1 MGQPVRILHILGN
14 TQLGGAE
21 SRIMDLYRHMDRSVV
36 QFDFV
41 VHSKEEGYF
50 NEEIRKLGGRIFRV
64 PRFRVLNYFSYCRA
78 WKKLLQEHRDADG
91 RSEFHMIQGHMTST
105 AAIYLPIARKCG
117 IETTIA
123 HARSAGVDKG
133 LKGILTRFLR
143 RNLSKKADY
152 LFTCSEL
159 AGISV
164 FGKKAVEQGR
174 TRFLPNAIDCQKF
187 APDPLVREKIR
198 RELGIENCYVI
209 GHVGRF
215 HYAKN
220 HEYLLRVFAELVK
233 RKTRDYVLLL
243 LGEGSGMEDIRILSR
258 ELGIG
263 DKVYF
268 LGNKSNVNDYYQ
280 AMDYFVYP
288 SRFEGMPGTIV
299 EAQTAGLRCLMSDTI
314 CKEVIAT
321 ELVTTRSISEDPGLW
336 ADEIEQH
343 LQYQRSSRVDEMKE
357 LGFDVHGQAVLMT
370 DFYTKEKLLLISP
383 MLHQGGFERV
393 CITTAR
399 LLKPYYDVS
408 IVIFDDADIAFD
420 IRGLSI
426 INIHLGV
433 RNGKLAKI
441 TNLMRRAVRVR
452 KLKQRMKPVI
462 AYSFGPSANMVNAL
476 SKTSLTSVFL
486 GLRGY
491 QDVADDPKMKLYVR
505 KADRIICCSKE
516 IEAIV
521 QEKYGYLQTAT
532 LYNPYD
538 AEGITELSKE
548 KVTDLPWKME
558 DEDRPRILIGVG
570 RDDPIKGFWHLIK
583 AFYLVQKEIPQMRLI
598 IMGDGSFEQAKS
610 LVSELQLEQKVY
622 FPGVRKNPYKYLA
635 ASEMFLLSSYTEGFP
650 NVLVEAMILG
660 RPLISTDCRT
670 GPAEILDH
678 GKYGILVPD
687 MGDTEDYSGDTI
699 SEKETCFAE
708 KIIEVL
714 KDSERQKELSELERK
729 RAGEFDYDSYVDNLL
744 KLCYNKSL

>member
-123 HARSAGVDKG
+123 HARSAGADKG

-143 RNLSKKADY
+143 CNLSKKADY

-198 RELGIENCYVI
+198 RELGIEKCYVI

-321 ELVTTRSISEDPGLW
+321 ELVTTRSIREDPGLW

-343 LQYQRSSRVDEMKE
+343 LQYQRSSRVDEMKA

-433 RNGKLAKI
+433 RNGKLAKM

-708 KIIEVL
+708 KIVEVL

>member
-258 ELGIG
+258 ELGIE

-433 RNGKLAKI
+433 RDGKLAKI

-476 SKTSLTSVFL
+476 SKTSLTRVFL

>member
-198 RELGIENCYVI
+198 RELGIEKCYVI

-321 ELVTTRSISEDPGLW
+321 ELVTTRSIREDPGLW

-433 RNGKLAKI
+433 RNGKLAKM

-708 KIIEVL
+708 KIVEVL

>member
-164 FGKKAVEQGR
+164 FGKKAVKQGR

-258 ELGIG
+258 ELGIE

-357 LGFDVHGQAVLMT
+357 LGFDVHGQAMLMT

-476 SKTSLTSVFL
+476 SKTSLTRVFL

-670 GPAEILDH
+670 GPAEILEH

-699 SEKETCFAE
+699 SEKETYFAE

>member
-321 ELVTTRSISEDPGLW
+321 ELVTTRSIREDPGLW

-343 LQYQRSSRVDEMKE
+343 LQYQRSSRMDEMKE

>member
-198 RELGIENCYVI
+198 RELGIEKCYVI

-321 ELVTTRSISEDPGLW
+321 ELVTTRSIREDPGLW

-570 RDDPIKGFWHLIK
+570 RDDPVKGFWHLIK

-744 KLCYNKSL
+744 KLCYNESL

>member
-164 FGKKAVEQGR
+164 FGKKAVKQGR

-258 ELGIG
+258 ELGIE

-321 ELVTTRSISEDPGLW
+321 DLVTTRSISEDPGLW

-370 DFYTKEKLLLISP
+370 DFYTREKLLLISP

-476 SKTSLTSVFL
+476 SKTSLTRVFL

-548 KVTDLPWKME
+548 KVTDLPWKIE

-635 ASEMFLLSSYTEGFP
+635 VSEMFLLSSYTEGFP

-670 GPAEILDH
+670 GPAEILEH

>member
-143 RNLSKKADY
+143 CNLSKKADY

-321 ELVTTRSISEDPGLW
+321 ELVTTRSIREDPGLW

-433 RNGKLAKI
+433 CNGKLAKI
-441 TNLMRRAVRVR
+441 TNLMRRAIRVR

-570 RDDPIKGFWHLIK
+570 RDDPVKGFWHLIK

-744 KLCYNKSL
+744 KLCYNESL

>member
-258 ELGIG
+258 ELGIE

-321 ELVTTRSISEDPGLW
+321 DLVTTRSISEDPGLW

-370 DFYTKEKLLLISP
+370 DFYTREKLLLISP

-476 SKTSLTSVFL
+476 SKTSLTRVFL

>member
-64 PRFRVLNYFSYCRA
+64 PRFHVLNYFSYCRA

-243 LGEGSGMEDIRILSR
+243 LGGGSGMEDIRILSR

-321 ELVTTRSISEDPGLW
+321 ELVTTRSIREDPGLW

-476 SKTSLTSVFL
+476 SKTSLTRVFL

>member
-198 RELGIENCYVI
+198 RELGIEKCYVI

-321 ELVTTRSISEDPGLW
+321 ELVTTRSIREDPGLW

-505 KADRIICCSKE
+505 KADRTICCSKE
-516 IEAIV
+516 IEPIV

-714 KDSERQKELSELERK
+714 KDSERQRNCRSWSGRGPE
-729 RAGEFDYDSYVDNLL
+729 
-744 KLCYNKSL
+744 SLIMTAM

>member
-164 FGKKAVEQGR
+164 FGKKAVKQGR

-258 ELGIG
+258 ELGIE

-321 ELVTTRSISEDPGLW
+321 DLVTTRSISEDPGLW

-370 DFYTKEKLLLISP
+370 DFYTREKLLLISP

-476 SKTSLTSVFL
+476 SKTSLTRVFL

-548 KVTDLPWKME
+548 KVTDLPWKIE

-670 GPAEILDH
+670 GPAEILEH

-699 SEKETCFAE
+699 SEKETYFAE

>member
-198 RELGIENCYVI
+198 RELGIEKCYVI

-321 ELVTTRSISEDPGLW
+321 ELVTTRSIREDPGLW

-708 KIIEVL
+708 KIVEVL

>member
-143 RNLSKKADY
+143 CNLSKKADY

-220 HEYLLRVFAELVK
+220 HEYLLRVFAELLK

-321 ELVTTRSISEDPGLW
+321 ELVTTRSIREDPGLW

-433 RNGKLAKI
+433 RNGKLAKM

-708 KIIEVL
+708 KIVEVL

>member
-64 PRFRVLNYFSYCRA
+64 PRFRVLNYFSFCRA

-233 RKTRDYVLLL
+233 LDESGFIRS
-243 LGEGSGMEDIRILSR
+243 GED
-258 ELGIG
+258 
-263 DKVYF
+263 
-268 LGNKSNVNDYYQ
+268 
-280 AMDYFVYP
+280 
-288 SRFEGMPGTIV
+288 
-299 EAQTAGLRCLMSDTI
+299 C
-314 CKEVIAT
+314 
-321 ELVTTRSISEDPGLW
+321 
-336 ADEIEQH
+336 
-343 LQYQRSSRVDEMKE
+343 
-357 LGFDVHGQAVLMT
+357 
-370 DFYTKEKLLLISP
+370 
-383 MLHQGGFERV
+383 
-393 CITTAR
+393 
-399 LLKPYYDVS
+399 
-408 IVIFDDADIAFD
+408 
-420 IRGLSI
+420 
-426 INIHLGV
+426 
-433 RNGKLAKI
+433 
-441 TNLMRRAVRVR
+441 
-452 KLKQRMKPVI
+452 
-462 AYSFGPSANMVNAL
+462 
-476 SKTSLTSVFL
+476 KTS
-486 GLRGY
+486 R
-491 QDVADDPKMKLYVR
+491 P
-505 KADRIICCSKE
+505 E
-516 IEAIV
+516 I
-521 QEKYGYLQTAT
+521 
-532 LYNPYD
+532 
-538 AEGITELSKE
+538 
-548 KVTDLPWKME
+548 
-558 DEDRPRILIGVG
+558 
-570 RDDPIKGFWHLIK
+570 F
-583 AFYLVQKEIPQMRLI
+583 
-598 IMGDGSFEQAKS
+598 
-610 LVSELQLEQKVY
+610 
-622 FPGVRKNPYKYLA
+622 A
-635 ASEMFLLSSYTEGFP
+635 AG
-650 NVLVEAMILG
+650 
-660 RPLISTDCRT
+660 DCRT
-670 GPAEILDH
+670 
-678 GKYGILVPD
+678 KSVRQLVTAGAD
-687 MGDTEDYSGDTI
+687 GGVAAIAACEYIDSMQN
-699 SEKETCFAE
+699 AE
-708 KIIEVL
+708 KAAE
-714 KDSERQKELSELERK
+714 S
-729 RAGEFDYDSYVDNLL
+729 
-744 KLCYNKSL
+744 

>member
-1 MGQPVRILHILGN
+1 MEQPVRILHVLGN

-41 VHSKEEGYF
+41 VHSKEDGYF

-78 WKKLLQEHRDADG
+78 WKQLLQEHRDAEG
-91 RSEFHMIQGHMTST
+91 KSEFHMIQGHMTST

-133 LKGILTRFLR
+133 LKGILTRFFR

-152 LFTCSEL
+152 LFTCSEI

-187 APDPLVREKIR
+187 APDPLIREKIR

-243 LGEGSGMEDIRILSR
+243 LGEGSGMEDIRVLSR
-258 ELGIG
+258 ELGIE

-321 ELVTTRSISEDPGLW
+321 DLVTTRSIREAPGLW

-370 DFYTKEKLLLISP
+370 DFYTKEKLLLLSP

-408 IVIFDDADIAFD
+408 IVIFDAADIAFD

-441 TNLMRRAVRVR
+441 TNLMRRAARVK
-452 KLKQRMKPVI
+452 KLKQKMKPVI

-476 SKTSLTSVFL
+476 SKTSLTRVFL

-516 IEAIV
+516 IEDIV

-538 AEGITELSKE
+538 AEGIMELSKE
-548 KVTDLPWKME
+548 EVTDLPWKME
-558 DEDRPRILIGVG
+558 NEDRPRILIGVG

-635 ASEMFLLSSYTEGFP
+635 VSEMFLLSSYTEGFP

-678 GKYGILVPD
+678 GKFGILVPD
-687 MGDTEDYSGDTI
+687 MGDTEDYSGNTI
-699 SEKETCFAE
+699 SEKETYFAQ

>member
-143 RNLSKKADY
+143 CNLSKKADY

-198 RELGIENCYVI
+198 RELGIEKCYVI

-321 ELVTTRSISEDPGLW
+321 ELVTTRSIREDPGLW

-476 SKTSLTSVFL
+476 SKTLLTSVFL

-570 RDDPIKGFWHLIK
+570 RDDPVKGFWHLIK

-744 KLCYNKSL
+744 KLCYNESL

>member
-64 PRFRVLNYFSYCRA
+64 PRFHVLNYFSYCRA

-321 ELVTTRSISEDPGLW
+321 ELVTTRSIREDPGLW

-708 KIIEVL
+708 KIVEVL

>member
-164 FGKKAVEQGR
+164 FGKKAVKQGR

-258 ELGIG
+258 ELGIE

-321 ELVTTRSISEDPGLW
+321 DLVTTRSISEDPGLW

-370 DFYTKEKLLLISP
+370 DFYTREKLLLISP

-476 SKTSLTSVFL
+476 SKTSLTRVFL

-670 GPAEILDH
+670 GPAEILEH

-699 SEKETCFAE
+699 SEKETYFAE

-714 KDSERQKELSELERK
+714 KDSERQKELSELEQK

>member
-1 MGQPVRILHILGN
+1 M
-14 TQLGGAE
+14 
-21 SRIMDLYRHMDRSVV
+21 
-36 QFDFV
+36 
-41 VHSKEEGYF
+41 
-50 NEEIRKLGGRIFRV
+50 
-64 PRFRVLNYFSYCRA
+64 
-78 WKKLLQEHRDADG
+78 
-91 RSEFHMIQGHMTST
+91 
-105 AAIYLPIARKCG
+105 
-117 IETTIA
+117 
-123 HARSAGVDKG
+123 
-133 LKGILTRFLR
+133 
-143 RNLSKKADY
+143 
-152 LFTCSEL
+152 
-159 AGISV
+159 
-164 FGKKAVEQGR
+164 EQGR

-187 APDPLVREKIR
+187 APDPLVRKKIR
-198 RELGIENCYVI
+198 RELGIEKCYVI

-299 EAQTAGLRCLMSDTI
+299 EAQTAGIRCLMSDTI

-321 ELVTTRSISEDPGLW
+321 ELVTTRSIREDPGLW

-744 KLCYNKSL
+744 KLCYNESL

>member
-143 RNLSKKADY
+143 CNLSKKADY

-187 APDPLVREKIR
+187 APDSLVREKIR

-321 ELVTTRSISEDPGLW
+321 ELVTTRSIREDPGLW

-744 KLCYNKSL
+744 KLCYNESL

>member
-164 FGKKAVEQGR
+164 FGKKVVEQGR

-198 RELGIENCYVI
+198 RELGIESCYVI

-258 ELGIG
+258 ELGIE

-321 ELVTTRSISEDPGLW
+321 DLVTTRSISEDPGLW

-476 SKTSLTSVFL
+476 SKTSLTRVFL

-635 ASEMFLLSSYTEGFP
+635 VSEMFLLSSYTEGFP

-670 GPAEILDH
+670 GPAEILEH

>member
-321 ELVTTRSISEDPGLW
+321 ELVTTRSIREDPGLW

-420 IRGLSI
+420 IRGLTI

-476 SKTSLTSVFL
+476 SKTSLTRVFL

>member
-476 SKTSLTSVFL
+476 SKTSLTRVFL

>member
-164 FGKKAVEQGR
+164 FGKKAVKQGR

-258 ELGIG
+258 ELGIE

-321 ELVTTRSISEDPGLW
+321 DLVTTRSISEDPGLW

-370 DFYTKEKLLLISP
+370 DFYTREKLLLISP

-476 SKTSLTSVFL
+476 SKTSLTRVFL

-635 ASEMFLLSSYTEGFP
+635 VSEMFLLSSYTEGFP

>member
-164 FGKKAVEQGR
+164 FGKKAVKQGR

-258 ELGIG
+258 ELGIE

-321 ELVTTRSISEDPGLW
+321 DLVTTRSISEDPGLW

-370 DFYTKEKLLLISP
+370 DFYTREKLLLISP

-476 SKTSLTSVFL
+476 SKTSLTRVFL

-635 ASEMFLLSSYTEGFP
+635 VSEMFLLSSYTEGFP

-660 RPLISTDCRT
+660 RPLISTDCKT
-670 GPAEILDH
+670 GPAEILEH

-699 SEKETCFAE
+699 SEKETYFAE

>member
-143 RNLSKKADY
+143 CNLSKKADY

-233 RKTRDYVLLL
+233 RKTRDYVLFL

-268 LGNKSNVNDYYQ
+268 LGNKSNINDYYQ

-321 ELVTTRSISEDPGLW
+321 ELVTTRSIREDPGLW

-699 SEKETCFAE
+699 SEKETCFPE
-708 KIIEVL
+708 KIVEVL

>member
-198 RELGIENCYVI
+198 RELGIEKCYVI

-243 LGEGSGMEDIRILSR
+243 LGEGGGMEDIRILSR

-321 ELVTTRSISEDPGLW
+321 ELVTTRSIREDPGLW

-598 IMGDGSFEQAKS
+598 IMGDGSFEQAKR

-708 KIIEVL
+708 KIVEVL

>member
-321 ELVTTRSISEDPGLW
+321 ELVTTRSIREDPGLW

-744 KLCYNKSL
+744 KLCYNESL

>member
-164 FGKKAVEQGR
+164 FGKKAVKQGR

-258 ELGIG
+258 ELGIE

-268 LGNKSNVNDYYQ
+268 LGNKSNINDYYQ

-357 LGFDVHGQAVLMT
+357 LGFDVHGQAMLMT

-476 SKTSLTSVFL
+476 SKTSLTRVFL

-670 GPAEILDH
+670 GPAEILEH

-699 SEKETCFAE
+699 SEKETYFAE

>member
-198 RELGIENCYVI
+198 RGLGIENCYVI

-268 LGNKSNVNDYYQ
+268 LGNKSNINDYYQ

-321 ELVTTRSISEDPGLW
+321 ELVTTRSIREDPGLW

-357 LGFDVHGQAVLMT
+357 LGFDVHGQAMLMT

-433 RNGKLAKI
+433 RNGKLAKM

-476 SKTSLTSVFL
+476 SKTLLTSVFL

>member
-1 MGQPVRILHILGN
+1 MEQPVRILHVLGN

-78 WKKLLQEHRDADG
+78 WKQLLQEHRDAEG
-91 RSEFHMIQGHMTST
+91 KSEFHMIQGHMTST

-152 LFTCSEL
+152 LFTCSEI

-187 APDPLVREKIR
+187 APDPLIREKIR
-198 RELGIENCYVI
+198 RELGIENGYVI

-233 RKTRDYVLLL
+233 RKSRNYVLLL
-243 LGEGSGMEDIRILSR
+243 LGEGSGMEEIRNLSR
-258 ELGIG
+258 ELGIE

-321 ELVTTRSISEDPGLW
+321 DLVTTRSIGEDPGLW

-433 RNGKLAKI
+433 RTGKLAKI
-441 TNLMRRAVRVR
+441 TNLMRRAARVR
-452 KLKQRMKPVI
+452 KLKQKMRPVI

-476 SKTSLTSVFL
+476 SKTSLTRVFL

-516 IEAIV
+516 IEDIV
-521 QEKYGYLQTAT
+521 QEKYGYLHTAT

-538 AEGITELSKE
+538 AEGIAELSKE
-548 KVTDLPWKME
+548 EVTDLPWEME
-558 DEDRPRILIGVG
+558 NEDRPRILIGVG

-635 ASEMFLLSSYTEGFP
+635 VSEMFLLSSYTEGFP
-650 NVLVEAMILG
+650 NVLVEAMLLG
-660 RPLISTDCRT
+660 RPLVSTDCRT

-699 SEKETCFAE
+699 SEKETYFAQ

>member
-164 FGKKAVEQGR
+164 FGKKAVERGR

-187 APDPLVREKIR
+187 APDPLAREKIR

-220 HEYLLRVFAELVK
+220 HEYLLRVFEELVK

-258 ELGIG
+258 ELGIE

-268 LGNKSNVNDYYQ
+268 LGNKSNINDYYQ

-357 LGFDVHGQAVLMT
+357 LGFDVHGQAMFMT

-476 SKTSLTSVFL
+476 SKTSLTRVFL

-635 ASEMFLLSSYTEGFP
+635 VSEMFLLSSYTEGFP

-670 GPAEILDH
+670 GPAEILEH

-687 MGDTEDYSGDTI
+687 MGDTEDYCGDTI
-699 SEKETCFAE
+699 SEKETYFAE

>member
-143 RNLSKKADY
+143 CNLSKKADY

-321 ELVTTRSISEDPGLW
+321 ELVTTRSIREDPGLW

-433 RNGKLAKI
+433 RNGKLAKM

-744 KLCYNKSL
+744 KLCYNESL

>member
-164 FGKKAVEQGR
+164 FGKKAVEQER

-321 ELVTTRSISEDPGLW
+321 ELVTTRSIREDPGLW

-708 KIIEVL
+708 KIVEVL

>member
-143 RNLSKKADY
+143 CNLSKKADY

-220 HEYLLRVFAELVK
+220 HEYLLRVFAELLK

-321 ELVTTRSISEDPGLW
+321 ELVTTRSIREDPGLW

-441 TNLMRRAVRVR
+441 TNLMWRAVRVR

-708 KIIEVL
+708 KIVEVL

>member
-198 RELGIENCYVI
+198 RELGIEKCYVI

-321 ELVTTRSISEDPGLW
+321 ELVTTRSIREDPGLW

-370 DFYTKEKLLLISP
+370 DFYTKEKFLLISP

-433 RNGKLAKI
+433 RDGKLAKI

-476 SKTSLTSVFL
+476 SKTSLTRVFL

-538 AEGITELSKE
+538 TEGITELSKE

-570 RDDPIKGFWHLIK
+570 RDDPVKGFWHLIK

-598 IMGDGSFEQAKS
+598 IMGDGTFEQAKS

-699 SEKETCFAE
+699 SEKETCFAK
-708 KIIEVL
+708 KIVEVL

>member
-268 LGNKSNVNDYYQ
+268 LGNKSNINDYYQ

-321 ELVTTRSISEDPGLW
+321 ELVTTRSIREDPGLW

-357 LGFDVHGQAVLMT
+357 LGFDVHGQAMLMT

-433 RNGKLAKI
+433 RNGKLAKM

>member
-143 RNLSKKADY
+143 YNLSKKADY

-321 ELVTTRSISEDPGLW
+321 ELVTTRSIREDPGLW

-441 TNLMRRAVRVR
+441 INLMRRAVRVR